1 MFHGT
6 DKPHLPTLLKPDQ
19 NEYIKGRYINEA
31 IRLLKDII
39 DYTDREKKDGIIIF
53 LDLKKAFDRC
63 EWPWIQ
69 RCH

>member
-19 NEYIKGRYINEA
+19 NGYMKGRYINEA

-39 DYTDREKKDGIIIF
+39 DYTDREKKGWNYNIF
-53 LDLKKAFDRC
+53 RSKTGF
-63 EWPWIQ
+63 
-69 RCH
+69 